1 MEITLLRANINN
13 AKELHAMQVKAFKEL
28 LEKYQDYDTN
38 PGNESVEKVEARLK
52 QDFTFYYFI
61 CIGQQKAGAIRIVDQ
76 KENGKNKRI
85 SPIFILPEFQGKGIA
100 QKAIRLCEEMHGSE
114 NWELDTILQES
125 KNCHLYEKM
134 GYRQTE
140 RSKVINERLTLSF
153 YEKKE
158 ADITCMQS
166 YLVPKVVSA
175 RQVHVVT
182 VVYVQKR
189 GRKHRSSACLTI

>member
-1 MEITLLRANINN
+1 MEITLVRANINN

-38 PGNESVEKVEARLK
+38 PGNESVEKLEARLK

-61 CIGQQKAGAIRIVDQ
+61 YIGQQKAGAIRIVDQ

-100 QKAIRLCEEMHGSE
+100 QKAIRLCEKMHGNE

-125 KNCHLYEKM
+125 KNCYLYEKM
-134 GYRQTE
+134 GYRQTGKT
-140 RSKVINERLTLSF
+140 KVINERLTLTF

-158 ADITCMQS
+158 TDIT
-166 YLVPKVVSA
+166 
-175 RQVHVVT
+175 
-182 VVYVQKR
+182 
-189 GRKHRSSACLTI
+189 